1 MTRTSLLVAAGI
13 AAAVAVGALIV
24 PQTPAP
30 PAPAPPEPALPLL
43 AATLREADRI
53 ELMHDGKVLW
63 LERRGQIW
71 GLANEG
77 GYPVRP
83 EAAAALIDSLVSLRL
98 LRPAQGSLAS
108 LGVADP
114 AVPGHG
120 GGTLVRVLS
129 VSGATLAAII
139 AGQPQPAEFTA
150 RRPSDS
156 QSWVA
161 SGPIPAPIDP
171 AQWSDRHL
179 PPLTGVSIEPG
190 SGLDDAAV
198 LGALAAGLPFT
209 AVRPAPQLHLPATTM
224 IRLMLPTGSA
234 VLTSGRIDQQAWLRV
249 TGTAPWA
256 AQLLPWVFAVPNTS
270 PLAPPAV
277 PQ

>member
-1 MTRTSLLVAAGI
+1 MTRTFLLVAAGA
-13 AAAVAVGALIV
+13 AAAVAVGALV
-24 PQTPAP
+24 LPQTPTP
-30 PAPAPPEPALPLL
+30 IAPAPPEPALPLL
-43 AATLREADRI
+43 AANLREADRI

-83 EAAAALIDSLVSLRL
+83 EAAAALIDSLTSLRL

-108 LGVADP
+108 LGLGDP

-129 VSGATLAAII
+129 VSGATLASII

-150 RRPSDS
+150 RRPQDGE
-156 QSWVA
+156 SWVT
-161 SGPIPAPIDP
+161 SGPIPASIDP
-171 AQWSDRHL
+171 AQWSDRSL
-179 PPLTGVSIEPG
+179 PPLTGATIEPG

-198 LGALAAGLPFT
+198 VAALAAGLPFT
-209 AVRPAPQLHLPATTM
+209 AVRPAPQLHPPATVTVRLALPA
-224 IRLMLPTGSA
+224 GSV
-234 VLTSGRIDQQAWLRV
+234 VLTAGRIDNQAWVRV
-249 TGTAPWA
+249 TGSAPWA
-256 AQLLPWVFAVPNTS
+256 ARLLPWVFAVPTDS
-270 PLAPPAV
+270 PLAPPEM
-277 PQ
+277 P